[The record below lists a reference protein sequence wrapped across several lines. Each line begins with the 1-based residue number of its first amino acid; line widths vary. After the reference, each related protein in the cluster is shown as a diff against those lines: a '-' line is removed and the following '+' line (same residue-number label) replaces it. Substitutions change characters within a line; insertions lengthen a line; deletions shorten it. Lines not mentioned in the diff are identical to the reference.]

1 MLPASLSYYGY
12 FTPFGGYG
20 IANLNWVTHL
30 TRLGIDVSC
39 HPKFT
44 YSTFSVEWDN
54 YTKEQ
59 QGILSKPFV
68 KHRVGI
74 VEATPF
80 DFDTNE
86 SEIKIANTMC
96 ESSRIGR
103 PWVEKCNTMN
113 YIIVPNEWNKKVFE
127 ESGVIVPIFV
137 IPHGVDTDFWI
148 KQPVGALKNKETK
161 PFTFGIVGY
170 LNERKGV
177 FDVIRAFAS
186 EFSPEENVRLILKSS
201 NPGFGYYSQFSDPRI
216 STISSNYSQN
226 DLRKLYSDFDCFV
239 FPSKAEGI
247 GYPPREAIAMGIPTI
262 IGNYSGL
269 ADIADDRYCFPIDPV
284 GFREGVN
291 PQSIEQ
297 PGAWADYDIADIMYW
312 MRYIFENREAAQKI
326 ADEGAKFTRDNFN
339 WDVCAKKM
347 LHLLEEIGRD

>member
-1 MLPASLSYYGY
+1 MHPCSLSYYGY

-30 TRLGIDVSC
+30 SRLGVDVSC

-44 YSTFSVEWDN
+44 YSTFSLEWQN

-59 QGILSKPFV
+59 QEILSKPFV

-74 VEATPF
+74 VESTPY

-96 ESSRIGR
+96 ESSRIGE
-103 PWVEKCNTMN
+103 PWVNKCNAMD
-113 YIIVPNEWNKKVFE
+113 YVVVPNEWNKKVFE
-127 ESGVIVPIFV
+127 ESGVVVPIFV
-137 IPHGVDTDFWI
+137 IPHGVDTDFW
-148 KQPVGALKNKETK
+148 KPVDIEPGKVNEKEK

-186 EFSPEENVRLILKSS
+186 EFALQENVRLVLKSS
-201 NPGFGYYSQFSDPRI
+201 NPGFGYYSHFSDPRI
-216 STISSNYSQN
+216 QTINTNLSR
-226 DLRKLYSDFDCFV
+226 DGLYQLFSDFDCFV

-247 GYPPREAIAMGIPTI
+247 GYPPREAMAMGIPTI
-262 IGNYSGL
+262 VGNYSGL
-269 ADIADDRYCFPIDPV
+269 ADLANPDHCFPINPV

-297 PGAWADYDIADIMYW
+297 PGAWADYDIAEIMYW
-312 MRYIFENREAAQKI
+312 MRWVFENRDQAKKI
-326 ADEGAKFTRDNFN
+326 ALAGAENIRDNFN

-347 LHLLEEIGRD
+347 LHLLQEIT